1 MSNSEETKPKTGTD
15 PQTGPPP
22 RSTDTISS
30 NKEQVTLLTDPQ
42 TGPPPASTDMFFSRS
57 SQIKTNLI
65 DTLRFGIAIGLAWAI
80 MFVIISII
88 VWISGSS
95 ALGFFEIIYPG
106 YISNAISG
114 IAVGFAWS
122 FVYGFIFG
130 IIIAILYNSLVRKT
144 IFESE
149 GWETYG

>member
-30 NKEQVTLLTDPQ
+30 NEEQVMLLTDPQ
-42 TGPPPASTDMFFSRS
+42 TGPPPTDMFFSRS

-65 DTLRFGIAIGLAWAI
+65 DTLRLGIAIGLAWAI
-80 MFVIISII
+80 MFIIISII

-95 ALGFFEIIYPG
+95 ALGFFKLIYPG
-106 YISNAISG
+106 YISNTFLG

-144 IFESE
+144 ILESE

>member
-30 NKEQVTLLTDPQ
+30 NEEQVMLLTDPQ
-42 TGPPPASTDMFFSRS
+42 TGPPPTDMFFSRS

-65 DTLRFGIAIGLAWAI
+65 DTLRFGIAIGVALAI
-80 MFVIISII
+80 MFIIISVI
-88 VWISGSS
+88 VWFSGSS
-95 ALGFFEIIYPG
+95 ALGFFKLIYPG
-106 YISNAISG
+106 YISNTFLG

-144 IFESE
+144 ILESE

>member
-1 MSNSEETKPKTGTD
+1 MSNSGELKSKADTD

-30 NKEQVTLLTDPQ
+30 NEEQVILLTDPR
-42 TGPPPASTDMFFSRS
+42 TGPPPAGTDMFFSRS

-65 DTLRFGIAIGLAWAI
+65 DSVRFGIAIGLAWAI
-80 MFVIISII
+80 MFIIISII

-95 ALGFFEIIYPG
+95 ALGFFKVIYPG
-106 YISNAISG
+106 YISNTMLG
-114 IAVGFAWS
+114 IAIGFLWS
-122 FVYGFIFG
+122 FLYGFIFG
-130 IIIAILYNSLVRKT
+130 IIMAILYNSLVRKT
-144 IFESE
+144 ILESE

>member
-22 RSTDTISS
+22 RSTDAISS
-30 NKEQVTLLTDPQ
+30 NDEQVMLLTDPQ
-42 TGPPPASTDMFFSRS
+42 TGPPPTDMFFSRS

-80 MFVIISII
+80 MFIIISII

-144 IFESE
+144 ILESE
-149 GWETYG
+149 GWETYS